1 MEPIFDFRA
10 QTIAW
15 LDGETAFSAEGRP
28 AAFIRHGAVFAAQ
41 DGHYLG
47 QSDGGVFRDRLGG
60 IVAFVRG
67 SAPGAALTPPPDVR
81 PAPSAQSR
89 DLPEP
94 APIPAGLP
102 HRAKPLLN
110 KSSLSWERF
119 ISGCE
124 AHLPWNTRR

>member
-15 LDGETAFSAEGRP
+15 LDGGAAFSAEGRP

-47 QSDGGVFRDRLGG
+47 QSDAGVFRDRLGCVVG
-60 IVAFVRG
+60 FVRG

-102 HRAKPLLN
+102 HRAKPLLK